1 MSINHCEKQAPPD
14 GMIGPRL
21 SAAGRML
28 RNRFNAVAGSEGLFS
43 GQHHILI
50 NLKKNGGMTVSQL
63 AERLDITAAT
73 ASVSVKRMEKSGF
86 VEKRP
91 DAQDAR
97 ITRLYLTEKG
107 IAATEN
113 IREKMEAQES
123 IITDGFTHEEVM
135 TLSALLD
142 RVFLNLTREDD
153 CHD

>member
-1 MSINHCEKQAPPD
+1 
-14 GMIGPRL
+14 
-21 SAAGRML
+21 ML
-28 RNRFNAVAGSEGLFS
+28 WVSRVA
-43 GQHHILI
+43 HY
-50 NLKKNGGMTVSQL
+50 T
-63 AERLDITAAT
+63 DITNKNTLTAKT